1 MNYYTVGKPTTT
13 YYTKTTSTINAYAVN
28 NPTTTYYV
36 AGVLAIRTWLS
47 LANQD
52 AKTWAKLKELGLTT
66 WAKLG
71 ATKGFAIFYYPVPDP
86 TTIYYEVSV

>member
-1 MNYYTVGKPTTT
+1 MSYYTVG
-13 YYTKTTSTINAYAVN
+13 
-28 NPTTTYYV
+28 NPTTTYYI
-36 AGVLAIRTWLS
+36 ASIFAIRTWLS
-47 LANQD
+47 LASQD